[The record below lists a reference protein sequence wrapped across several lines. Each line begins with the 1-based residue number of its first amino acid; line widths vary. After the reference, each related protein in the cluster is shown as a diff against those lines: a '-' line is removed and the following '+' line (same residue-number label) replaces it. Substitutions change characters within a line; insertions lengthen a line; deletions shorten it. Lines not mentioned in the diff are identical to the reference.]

1 MRDHGARMS
10 AGALSAAALLLTV
23 ACTPSAPERTQE
35 ASESRK
41 PAAGCELRDT
51 TQQSTDRFSEL
62 GTVVRTRWCAVD
74 VSGGSDRVPGP
85 NDIRLVGYF
94 DTTAADMKALL
105 DHPYWAFE
113 HSRPKSIPGPVAQAA
128 GTASVSSWM
137 TSTDLERTIT
147 RDLYTATFY
156 LDGESNRIVFDTMNP
171 INPKDKV
178 VVVKG

>member
-1 MRDHGARMS
+1 M
-10 AGALSAAALLLTV
+10 
-23 ACTPSAPERTQE
+23 
-35 ASESRK
+35 
-41 PAAGCELRDT
+41 RDT
-51 TQQSTDRFSEL
+51 TQQITDRFSEL

-74 VSGGSDRVPGP
+74 LSGGSDRVPGP
-85 NDIRLVGYF
+85 SDIRLVGYF

-113 HSRPKSIPGPVAQAA
+113 HSRPKSIPGPLAQAA

-156 LDGESNRIVFDTMNP
+156 LDEESNRIVFDTMNP
-171 INPKDKV
+171 ISPKDKV